1 MNAMV
6 LAQPAARLLAI
17 AVAANGRIDPREV
30 AALDQLD
37 AYGLLA
43 VGRNRFLR
51 MAEEAVKEIGTGL
64 SETQMLRLSDRSRL
78 LLLQF
83 AVEDP
88 KQRILVCSLSDAVI
102 HADGEVTPGER
113 QIYDLLI
120 RHWALPPATV
130 AELPLPNRAR

>member
-1 MNAMV
+1 MSAME
-6 LAQPAARLLAI
+6 LHMPQPAARLLAV

-43 VGRNRFLR
+43 VGRDRFLG

-83 AVEDP
+83 SVEDP
-88 KQRILVCSLSDAVI
+88 KQRILVCRLSDAVI

-113 QIYDLLI
+113 QIYDSLM
-120 RHWALPPATV
+120 RHWALSPASV
-130 AELPLPNRAR
+130 AESPPYP